1 MSPAS
6 PAAAVEA
13 IVLFGHGGRDPRWAD
28 PLRAIAARVVAGH
41 PGVLCETA
49 FLEFLAPDLPT
60 ACRGLA
66 ARGARRIVIV
76 PVFLSGGGHVLRD
89 LPGLVATVAG
99 ELPAV
104 TVEVRAPVGERPD
117 VIEAIAD
124 SCLADL

>member
-1 MSPAS
+1 MNAPNPA
-6 PAAAVEA
+6 PVQA

-28 PLRAIAARVVAGH
+28 PLRAIAARVLADR
-41 PGVLCETA
+41 PAALCEIA
-49 FLEFLAPDLPT
+49 CLEFLEPDLPT

-89 LPGLVATVAG
+89 LPGLVAQVTG

-117 VIEAIAD
+117 VIAAIAG
-124 SCLADL
+124 SCVADL